1 MLGGDASLKIDQVGI
16 PKDICKVFNKPMIV
30 NSLNYGLAEKPIR
43 EKKVNYVQNGERKIC
58 LKFHRSVIDIENIL
72 YVHFMEGDWVVMNR
86 QPTLHRPS
94 MMGFQ
99 VVPQDPKIFKI
110 FLAVTKPLNKNFD
123 GD

>member
-1 MLGGDASLKIDQVGI
+1 MLGGGASLNIDQVGI
-16 PKDICKVFNKPMIV
+16 PKDICKVLNKPMVV
-30 NSLNYGLAEKPIR
+30 NSLNYGLAENPIR
-43 EKKVNYVQNGERKIC
+43 GKKVNYVQKRERKIG
-58 LKFHRSVIDIENIL
+58 LKFHRSVIDIEDIL

-99 VVPQDPKIFKI
+99 VVPQDNKIFKI
-110 FLAVTKPLNKNFD
+110 FLAVKKLLNKNFD